1 MLKKFIDSG
10 KWDAIL
16 RRIGSLK
23 EDINRDFIELK
34 RDDLALLNDLGSWLE
49 GYRLTVEAMS
59 LNYRESDSS
68 ILIQRQ
74 LIAYLLKEL
83 KSSERLKSFNRYGNL
98 VNLLEQILSVI
109 DDGRGYSL
117 SKESVD
123 RLSKIFRSSGVI

>member
-1 MLKKFIDSG
+1 MDAHIEKDS
-10 KWDAIL
+10 
-16 RRIGSLK
+16 SLK

-34 RDDLALLNDLGSWLE
+34 RDDLALLNDLGGWLE

-98 VNLLEQILSVI
+98 VNLLEQV
-109 DDGRGYSL
+109 
-117 SKESVD
+117 
-123 RLSKIFRSSGVI
+123 